1 MGQRARRAA
10 AKPGSVD
17 HRSDNTWLM
26 AALVFLSAFLLY
38 ANAIGHEYALD
49 DWMYTTGNASMHQG
63 FPAFTD
69 LWTKGSFPGLN
80 GPNDNNY
87 RPLALSSFMV
97 ETQIFGFNPHVG
109 HLINVLLFA
118 LSGVSIYVLLT
129 RLFPT
134 LHRAF
139 PLLMVLLFVF
149 HPVHVEAVANI
160 KGRDDLLCLLFGIV
174 SLLQIHRYAR
184 TLQAASYW
192 SSVLAFAAC
201 VLSKESGVTFLLVIP
216 LALYFFTSIGFT
228 RIVKISIPYLAVAF
242 LYLVVFKSV
251 LGSITIARLPIM
263 DNTLMAATSTPDR
276 LATNFVLL
284 GKYVNRL
291 VVPYPLSW
299 DYSYNQIPIVSFVN
313 VWAIAGLLLYFGLGT
328 YAVVRA
334 KSKDVFAFAILFYL
348 ATLSISSN
356 LFVKIATTFAERL
369 LYTPSLGFCMA
380 VPLLIAKL
388 LAIDPEA
395 KTAQKSRWLYG
406 TVGTVLLAFGII
418 LVARNEAWANNMTL
432 FSAGVITSPNSA
444 RAQAA
449 LGNEL
454 KNEASR
460 TPDPA
465 TRASLLKQA
474 LGRYETATAIYPK
487 DPDTWVTQADIYRQT
502 GDRDKAIG
510 AYERTL
516 AIDPQYVR
524 AMNGLGLTYCDRKDY
539 DKGIAL
545 FEQALA
551 ASPRYADAL
560 VNLGAAYHGKGDF
573 QNAIKAYTRSLT
585 LRPDNPLVLA
595 NLANV
600 YDAVGATYFIAG
612 DWGKAL
618 SNFTEASTYA
628 PDSARI
634 MTNIGSVY
642 VNTGNVPKAIEFY
655 KKALSID
662 PANAEARQHLA
673 HVETSARR

>member
-1 MGQRARRAA
+1 
-10 AKPGSVD
+10 
-17 HRSDNTWLM
+17 M
-26 AALVFLSAFLLY
+26 AALVFLSALLLY
-38 ANAIGHEYALD
+38 ANAIGHDYALD
-49 DWMYTTGNASMHQG
+49 DWMYTTGNASVTEG
-63 FPAFTD
+63 FRAFPD
-69 LWTKGSFPGLN
+69 LWTKGSFPGVKR
-80 GPNDNNY
+80 PNDNNY
-87 RPLALSSFMV
+87 RPLALFSFMV
-97 ETQIFGFNPHVG
+97 ETQIFGFNPHIG

-118 LSGVSIYVLLT
+118 LSCVLICVLLT

-134 LHRAF
+134 LNRAF

-160 KGRDDLLCLLFGIV
+160 KGRDDLLCLFFGIV
-174 SLLQIHRYAR
+174 SLLQMHRYAR

-201 VLSKESGVTFLLVIP
+201 VLSKESGVTFLLAIP
-216 LALYFFTSIGFT
+216 LVLYFFTVIEFP
-228 RIVKISIPYLAVAF
+228 RIAKITIPYLAVAL

-251 LGSITIARLPIM
+251 LGSITLARLPVM
-263 DNTLMAATSTPDR
+263 DNALMAATSTSDM

-284 GKYVNRL
+284 GKYASLL

-299 DYSYNQIPIVSFVN
+299 DYSYNQIPIVSFAN
-313 VWAIAGLLLYFGLGT
+313 VWAIAGLVLYLGLGA

-334 KSKDVFAFAILFYL
+334 TSKDVFAFAILFYL
-348 ATLSISSN
+348 VTLSISSN
-356 LFVKIATTFAERL
+356 LFVKIAATFAERL
-369 LYTPSLGFCMA
+369 LYTPSLGFCIA

-395 KTAQKSRWLYG
+395 RTAPRSQWLYG
-406 TVGTVLLAFGII
+406 AVGTVLLIFGVI
-418 LVARNEAWANNMTL
+418 LVTRNEAWANNMSL
-432 FSAGVITSPNSA
+432 FSAGVLTSPNSA

-465 TRASLLKQA
+465 TRANLLKQA
-474 LGRYETATAIYPK
+474 LSRYETAVAIYAE
-487 DPDTWVTQADIYRQT
+487 DPDTWFTQADIYRQT
-502 GDRDKAIG
+502 GDRDKAIKT
-510 AYERTL
+510 YEKTL
-516 AIDPQYVR
+516 ALDPQYTR
-524 AMNGLGLTYCDRKDY
+524 AMNGLGLTYCDQKDY

-573 QNAIKAYTRSLT
+573 QNAIKAYRRSLT
-585 LRPDNPLVLA
+585 LQPDNPLVPT

-600 YDAVGATYFIAG
+600 YDAVGATYFNAG

-628 PDSARI
+628 PASARI
-634 MTNIGSVY
+634 MTHIGSVY
-642 VNTGNVPKAIEFY
+642 VNTGNLPKAIEYY

-673 HVETSARR
+673 HIEAPARR

>member
-1 MGQRARRAA
+1 
-10 AKPGSVD
+10 
-17 HRSDNTWLM
+17 M
-26 AALVFLSAFLLY
+26 AALVFLSALLLY
-38 ANAIGHEYALD
+38 ANAIGHDYALD
-49 DWMYTTGNASMHQG
+49 DWMYTTGNASVQQG
-63 FPAFTD
+63 FSAFTD

-87 RPLALSSFMV
+87 RPLALFSFMV
-97 ETQIFGFNPHVG
+97 EKQVFGLDPHIG

-118 LSGVSIYVLLT
+118 LSCALIYVLLT
-129 RLFPT
+129 RVFPT
-134 LHRAF
+134 LNRAF
-139 PLLMVLLFVF
+139 PLLMVLLFLF
-149 HPVHVEAVANI
+149 HPVHVEAVAGI
-160 KGRDDLLCLLFGIV
+160 KGRDDLLCLFFGIV

-184 TLQAASYW
+184 TLKAASYW

-216 LALYFFTSIGFT
+216 LALYFFTRIEFT
-228 RIVKISIPYLAVAF
+228 RIVKIAIPYLAVAA
-242 LYLVVFKSV
+242 LYLVAFKSV
-251 LGSITIARLPIM
+251 LGGLTIARLPIM
-263 DNTLMAATSTPDR
+263 DNSLLAATSTSDM

-284 GKYVNRL
+284 GKYVGLL

-299 DYSYNQIPIVSFVN
+299 DYSYNQIPIVSIAN
-313 VWAIAGLLLYFGLGT
+313 VWAIAGLVLYLGLGA

-334 KSKDVFAFAILFYL
+334 KSKDVVAFAILFYL
-348 ATLSISSN
+348 VTLSISSN
-356 LFVKIATTFAERL
+356 LFIKIAVTFAERL
-369 LYTPSLGFCMA
+369 LYTPSLGFCIA
-380 VPLLIAKL
+380 APLVIAKL

-395 KTAQKSRWLYG
+395 RTGHRLRWLYG
-406 TVGTVLLAFGII
+406 TMGTVLLVFGVI
-418 LVARNEAWANNMTL
+418 LVTRNEAWANNMTL

-460 TPDPA
+460 TTDPA
-465 TRASLLKQA
+465 KRTDLLKQA
-474 LGRYETATAIYPK
+474 LSRYETAAAIYAE
-487 DPDTWVTQADIYRQT
+487 DADTWFNQADIYRQT
-502 GDRDKAIG
+502 GDREKAIRM
-510 AYERTL
+510 YEKTL
-516 AIDPQYVR
+516 AIDPRYAR
-524 AMNGLGLTYCDRKDY
+524 AMNGLGLVYSDQKEY

-545 FEQALA
+545 FGQALA

-560 VNLGAAYHGKGDF
+560 VNLGAAFHGKGDF
-573 QNAIKAYTRSLT
+573 QNAIQAYTRSLT
-585 LRPDNPLVLA
+585 LQPNNPLVLA

-600 YDAVGATYFIAG
+600 YDVVGATYFNAG

-642 VNTGNVPKAIEFY
+642 VNTGNLPKAIEFFQ
-655 KKALSID
+655 KALSID
-662 PANAEARQHLA
+662 PANAAAREHLA
-673 HVETSARR
+673 HIEAAARR

>member
-1 MGQRARRAA
+1 MPAF
-10 AKPGSVD
+10 
-17 HRSDNTWLM
+17 
-26 AALVFLSAFLLY
+26 VFLSALLLY
-38 ANAIGHEYALD
+38 ANAIGHDYALD
-49 DWMYTTGNASMHQG
+49 DWMYTTGNASVNQG
-63 FPAFTD
+63 FSGFTD

-80 GPNDNNY
+80 GPNGSNY
-87 RPLALSSFMV
+87 RPLALSSFLV

-118 LSGVSIYVLLT
+118 LSCVLIYVLLT

-134 LHRAF
+134 LNRAF
-139 PLLMVLLFVF
+139 PLLMVLLFVV

-184 TLQAASYW
+184 TFQAASYW

-216 LALYFFTSIGFT
+216 LTLYFFTSMSFVRT
-228 RIVKISIPYLAVAF
+228 VELTIPYLAVALLF
-242 LYLVVFKSV
+242 VVVFKSV
-251 LGSITIARLPIM
+251 LGSVTIARLPVM
-263 DNTLMAATSTPDR
+263 DNALLAATSTSDM

-284 GKYVNRL
+284 GKYVHLL

-299 DYSYNQIPIVSFVN
+299 DYSYNQIPIVSFAN
-313 VWAIAGLLLYFGLGT
+313 VWAIAGLVLYLGLGA

-348 ATLSISSN
+348 VTLSISSN

-369 LYTPSLGFCMA
+369 LYTPSLGFCIA
-380 VPLLIAKL
+380 IPLLIAKL

-395 KTAQKSRWLYG
+395 RTVHKSRWLYG

-418 LVARNEAWANNMTL
+418 LVTRNEAWADNMTL
-432 FSAGVITSPNSA
+432 FRAGVIASPNSA

-454 KNEASR
+454 KNEANR
-460 TPDPA
+460 TTDPA
-465 TRASLLKQA
+465 KRANLLRQA
-474 LGRYETATAIYPK
+474 LGRYETAVAIYPE
-487 DPDTWVTQADIYRQT
+487 DPDTWFTQADIYRQT
-502 GDRDKAIG
+502 GDREKAIRM
-510 AYERTL
+510 YEKTL
-516 AIDPQYVR
+516 ALDPRSTR
-524 AMNGLGLTYCDRKDY
+524 AMNGLGLTYCDLKEY

-560 VNLGAAYHGKGDF
+560 VNLGAAYHAKGDF
-573 QNAIKAYTRSLT
+573 QNAITTYTKSLT
-585 LRPDNPLVLA
+585 LQPDNPLVRK

-600 YDAVGATYFIAG
+600 YDAVGATYFNAG

-618 SNFTEASTYA
+618 SSFTEASTYA
-628 PDSARI
+628 PDSARV

-642 VNTGNVPKAIEFY
+642 VNTGNLPKAIEFY
-655 KKALSID
+655 RKALSID

-673 HVETSARR
+673 RIEATARR